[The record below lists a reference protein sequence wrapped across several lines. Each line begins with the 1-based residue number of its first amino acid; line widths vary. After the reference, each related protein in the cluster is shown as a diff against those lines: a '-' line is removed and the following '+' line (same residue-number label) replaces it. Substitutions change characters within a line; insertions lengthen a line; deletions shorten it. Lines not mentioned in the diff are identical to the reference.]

1 MLPVDPPQSI
11 KERALNLRKD
21 PKNKRLIEW
30 DGSII
35 DGRHN
40 ANVMTDPLPRWKA
53 EFRYQ
58 GLIDWQNKFEQI
70 TRGLTTQQH
79 LTFHPAGKVSHLDQS
94 FDWFEK
100 KNWLQPPAKK
110 EKPCPGFLR
119 LDRLKEKTSGS
130 IYPEWQEPHLGASTL
145 KLAKSL
151 SLNRLIPSD
160 LLVEESG
167 VPSVQMVGQ
176 LKQSSSTPSLSTT
189 YMSGTASSLK
199 LP

>member
-21 PKNKRLIEW
+21 SKNMKLIEW

-35 DGRHN
+35 EGRHN
-40 ANVMTDPLPRWKA
+40 ANPMTDPLPGWKA
-53 EFRYQ
+53 EYRYS
-58 GLIDWQNKFEQI
+58 GLIDWQKKFEEI

-79 LTFHPAGKVSHLDQS
+79 LTFAPAGKVDHLDQS
-94 FDWFEK
+94 YEWFEK
-100 KNWLQPPAKK
+100 KNWLQPPTKK
-110 EKPCPGFLR
+110 VKPCPGFLR

-130 IYPEWQEPHLGASTL
+130 IYPEWQEPHLGAPTR

-160 LLVEESG
+160 LVVEESG
-167 VPSVQMVGQ
+167 IPSVTLVGQ
-176 LKQSSSTPSLSTT
+176 LKQSSSTPTLSTT
-189 YMSGTASSLK
+189 WSGTASSMK